1 MTTPSDPLGRSVEP
15 LFHLLLRLRGQRQPG
30 LDAGDVYRSCCQE
43 IEQHKA
49 RCVELDI
56 PAADAADALY
66 ALVALLDETAV
77 QGESA
82 LREHWLRRLLQ
93 TQFFDENL
101 AGERFFERLAALRA
115 DAKRH
120 AVLRVFYLCLLLGFR
135 GKYHLRGS
143 ELELLEIQESIRH
156 ELQRA
161 GAIPSQLVLSP
172 NGRRPYERLADVR
185 RNQLLLTLATI
196 SSCVAALS
204 YVGMRLALLHQ
215 TEQLIARITGLLGV

>member
-1 MTTPSDPLGRSVEP
+1 MITPSDPLGRSVEP
-15 LFHLLLRLRGQRQPG
+15 LCHLLLHLRREPQPG
-30 LDAGDVYRSCCQE
+30 LDAGEVYRQCCRE

-49 RCVELDI
+49 RSAELEVS
-56 PAADAADALY
+56 AADAQDALY
-66 ALVALLDETAV
+66 ALVALLDETAL
-77 QGESA
+77 QREGA

-101 AGERFFERLAALRA
+101 AGERFFERLAALRG

-143 ELELLEIQESIRH
+143 ELELLELQESIRH

-161 GAIPSQLVLSP
+161 GAIPSQLLLSP

-185 RNQLLLTLATI
+185 RNQLLLTLAAI

-204 YVGMRLALLHQ
+204 YAGMRLALLHQ
-215 TEQLIARITGLLGV
+215 TEQLITRITGLLGV